1 MRELGGFEGNAQTL
15 RIVNCLEKKELRQSG
30 SARRWD
36 PIFNG
41 EDRRVGL
48 NVTYRALAS
57 ILKYDRP
64 IPAVRGKEE
73 GLAKGYYYFDAPLI
87 RTIKEKVLGPSA
99 ARRQLP
105 LRTIECS
112 IMDTADDIAY
122 STFDLED
129 AFKSGLWTPI
139 GLWYLSQQSEIMDGI
154 AKRIDAKITEFYG
167 NNHAKFTTQE
177 ARDLMTAF
185 FEPLFEDNRPGA
197 EDTEDEMSD
206 LWKSGTAS
214 RRLAQDGYLRT
225 ELTSGLISKALNN
238 LELVVSPVHP
248 ALDTVRLTLPKFK
261 EIEVL
266 KGLNFA
272 AVISSPIMKTVE
284 YKGDKII
291 EDLFGILSTPSGSK
305 LLPDDYKDL
314 YENVP
319 DPSLKKRVICD
330 FIAGMTD
337 RYALEFYD
345 RLVSARPASIYR
357 PYH

>member
-1 MRELGGFEGNAQTL
+1 
-15 RIVNCLEKKELRQSG
+15 V
-30 SARRWD
+30 
-36 PIFNG
+36 
-41 EDRRVGL
+41 
-48 NVTYRALAS
+48 
-57 ILKYDRP
+57 KYDRP
-64 IPAVRGKEE
+64 IPAVRGQEE
-73 GLAKGYYYFDAPLI
+73 GLAKGYYYFDADLMKII
-87 RTIKEKVLGPSA
+87 REKVLGA
-99 ARRQLP
+99 AASRAAQP

-139 GLWYLSQQSEIMDGI
+139 GMWHLSQQRKVMDEIV
-154 AKRIDAKITEFYG
+154 ARIDAKITDIYG
-167 NNHAKFTTQE
+167 EHDKFTTDE
-177 ARDLMTAF
+177 AQDLMTAF
-185 FEPLFEDNRPGA
+185 FQPLFEDHRSGP
-197 EDTEDEMSD
+197 EDTEEEMSD

-238 LELVVSPVHP
+238 LQLVISPIHP
-248 ALDTVRLTLPKFK
+248 ALDTVRLALKKFK

-284 YKGDKII
+284 YKGGKII
-291 EDLFGILSTPSGSK
+291 EELFAILSTPSGSK
-305 LLPDDYKDL
+305 LLPDDFKFL

-345 RLVSARPASIYR
+345 RLVSARPAGIYR
-357 PYH
+357 PHH